1 MFMNQFYL
9 TITSEHLE
17 KVLLKLIDMGLA
29 AGKNIL
35 LAIVVYIVGRFI
47 IKLINRLMLRTFARQ
62 KVELSVQTFL
72 KSFINILLT
81 IILIVSVISVLGINT
96 TSIAALLASAGV
108 AVGMALSGNLQ
119 NLAGGLI
126 ILVFKPYKVG
136 DYIEAQG
143 TQGTVREIQI
153 FHTIVT
159 RPDSTLAYVPN
170 GAMSSGLIT
179 NYSRNE
185 LRRLDFVVGVD
196 YGVDVSRV
204 EEITRRIVDN
214 NPLVL
219 SDPAPFIAV
228 DALAESSVNV
238 LIRVWSKTT
247 DYWKLYYDLRREIYD
262 TYNREGIDFPFPQ
275 QTVHIAKS

>member
-1 MFMNQFYL
+1 MNQFYL
-9 TITSEHLE
+9 VITSEHLE
-17 KVLLKLIDMGLA
+17 KVLQKLIDMGLA

-35 LAIVVYIVGRFI
+35 LAIVVYIAGRFI
-47 IKLINRLMLRTFARQ
+47 IKLINRLMLRTFERR

>member
-1 MFMNQFYL
+1 MNQFYL
-9 TITSEHLE
+9 VITSEHLE
-17 KVLLKLIDMGLA
+17 KVLQKLIDMGLA

-35 LAIVVYIVGRFI
+35 LAIVVYIAGRFI
-47 IKLINRLMLRTFARQ
+47 IKLINRLMLRTFAQR

-204 EEITRRIVDN
+204 EKITRRIVDN

>member
-1 MFMNQFYL
+1 ML
-9 TITSEHLE
+9 TFLQTFTAEHVE
-17 KVLLKLIDMGLA
+17 KVLQKLTDLGIT
-29 AGKNIL
+29 AGKNIV
-35 LAIVVYIVGRFI
+35 LAIVVYVAGRFL
-47 IKLINRLMLRTFARQ
+47 IKLINRLMLRTFTRR

-72 KSFINILLT
+72 KSFVNILLT
-81 IILIVSVISVLGINT
+81 IVLVVSVISVLGINT

-126 ILVFKPYKVG
+126 ILVFKPYRVG

-153 FHTIVT
+153 FHTIIT

-185 LRRLDFVVGVD
+185 LRRLDLVVGVD
-196 YGVDVSRV
+196 YGVDVGRV
-204 EEITRRIVDN
+204 EQVTRRIVEQN
-214 NPLVL
+214 SMVL
-219 SDPAPFIAV
+219 ADPAPFIAV
-228 DALAESSVNV
+228 DALADSSVNV
-238 LIRVWSKTT
+238 LVRVWCKTP
-247 DYWKLYYDLRREIYD
+247 DYWTLYYDLRRSIYD

-275 QTVHIAKS
+275 QTVHLVKE

>member
-17 KVLLKLIDMGLA
+17 KVLQKLIDMGLA

-35 LAIVVYIVGRFI
+35 LAIVVYIAGRFI
-47 IKLINRLMLRTFARQ
+47 IKLINRLMLRTFARR

-81 IILIVSVISVLGINT
+81 IVLIVSVISVLGINT

>member
-9 TITSEHLE
+9 VITSEHLE
-17 KVLLKLIDMGLA
+17 KVLQKLIDMGLA

-47 IKLINRLMLRTFARQ
+47 IKLINRLMLRTFAQR

>member
-17 KVLLKLIDMGLA
+17 KVLQKLIDMGLA

-35 LAIVVYIVGRFI
+35 LAIIVYIVGRFI
-47 IKLINRLMLRTFARQ
+47 IKLINRLMLRTFAQR

>member
-17 KVLLKLIDMGLA
+17 KVLQKLIDMGLA

-47 IKLINRLMLRTFARQ
+47 IKLINRLMLRTFAQR

-196 YGVDVSRV
+196 YGVDVSLV

>member
-17 KVLLKLIDMGLA
+17 KVLQKLIDMGLA

-35 LAIVVYIVGRFI
+35 LAIVVYITGRFI
-47 IKLINRLMLRTFARQ
+47 IKLINRLMLRTFARR

>member
-1 MFMNQFYL
+1 MNQFYL

-17 KVLLKLIDMGLA
+17 KVLQKLIDMGLA

-47 IKLINRLMLRTFARQ
+47 IKLINRLMLRTFAQR

-214 NPLVL
+214 NPFVL

>member
-1 MFMNQFYL
+1 MNQFYL

-17 KVLLKLIDMGLA
+17 KVLQKLIDMGLA

-35 LAIVVYIVGRFI
+35 LAIVVYIAGRFI
-47 IKLINRLMLRTFARQ
+47 IKLINRLMLRTFAQR

-126 ILVFKPYKVG
+126 VLVFKPYKVG

>member
-1 MFMNQFYL
+1 
-9 TITSEHLE
+9 
-17 KVLLKLIDMGLA
+17 
-29 AGKNIL
+29 
-35 LAIVVYIVGRFI
+35 
-47 IKLINRLMLRTFARQ
+47 
-62 KVELSVQTFL
+62 
-72 KSFINILLT
+72 
-81 IILIVSVISVLGINT
+81 
-96 TSIAALLASAGV
+96 
-108 AVGMALSGNLQ
+108 
-119 NLAGGLI
+119 
-126 ILVFKPYKVG
+126 
-136 DYIEAQG
+136 
-143 TQGTVREIQI
+143 
-153 FHTIVT
+153 
-159 RPDSTLAYVPN
+159 
-170 GAMSSGLIT
+170 MSSGLIT

-204 EEITRRIVDN
+204 EKITRRIVDN

>member
-1 MFMNQFYL
+1 MNQFYL

-17 KVLLKLIDMGLA
+17 KVLQKLIDMGLA

-35 LAIVVYIVGRFI
+35 LAIVVYIAGRFI
-47 IKLINRLMLRTFARQ
+47 IKLINRLMLRTFARR

-81 IILIVSVISVLGINT
+81 IVLIVSVISVLGINT

>member
-17 KVLLKLIDMGLA
+17 KVLQKLIDMGLA

-47 IKLINRLMLRTFARQ
+47 IKLINRLMLRTFAQR

-275 QTVHIAKS
+275 QTVHIAKL

>member
-17 KVLLKLIDMGLA
+17 QVLQKLIDMGLA
-29 AGKNIL
+29 ASKNIL
-35 LAIVVYIVGRFI
+35 LAIVVYIAGRFI

>member
-1 MFMNQFYL
+1 MNQFYL

-17 KVLLKLIDMGLA
+17 KVLQKLIDMGLA

-35 LAIVVYIVGRFI
+35 LAIVVYIAGRFI
-47 IKLINRLMLRTFARQ
+47 IKLINRLMLRTFAQR

>member
-17 KVLLKLIDMGLA
+17 KVLQKLIDMGLA

-47 IKLINRLMLRTFARQ
+47 IKLINRLMLRTFAQR

-275 QTVHIAKS
+275 QTVHISKS

>member
-1 MFMNQFYL
+1 MNQFYL
-9 TITSEHLE
+9 VITSEHLE
-17 KVLLKLIDMGLA
+17 KVLQKLIDMGFA

-35 LAIVVYIVGRFI
+35 LAIVVYIAGRFI
-47 IKLINRLMLRTFARQ
+47 IKLINRLMLRTFARR

>member
-1 MFMNQFYL
+1 ML
-9 TITSEHLE
+9 TFLQTLTAEHVE
-17 KVLLKLIDMGLA
+17 KVLQKLTDLGIT
-29 AGKNIL
+29 AGKNIV
-35 LAIVVYIVGRFI
+35 LAIVVYVAGRFL
-47 IKLINRLMLRTFARQ
+47 IKLINRLMLRTFTRR

-72 KSFINILLT
+72 KSFVNILLT
-81 IILIVSVISVLGINT
+81 IVLVVSVISVLGINT

-126 ILVFKPYKVG
+126 ILVFKPYRVG

-153 FHTIVT
+153 FHTILT

-185 LRRLDFVVGVD
+185 LRRLDLVVGVD
-196 YGVDVSRV
+196 YGVDVGRV
-204 EEITRRIVDN
+204 EQVTRRIVEQN
-214 NPLVL
+214 SMVL
-219 SDPAPFIAV
+219 ADPAPFIAV
-228 DALAESSVNV
+228 DALADSSVNV
-238 LIRVWSKTT
+238 LVRVWCKTP
-247 DYWKLYYDLRREIYD
+247 DYWTLYYDLRRSIYD

-275 QTVHIAKS
+275 QTVHLVKE

>member
-1 MFMNQFYL
+1 MNQFYL

-17 KVLLKLIDMGLA
+17 KVLQKLIDMGLA

-35 LAIVVYIVGRFI
+35 LAIVVYIAGRFI
-47 IKLINRLMLRTFARQ
+47 IKLINRLMLRTFARR

-247 DYWKLYYDLRREIYD
+247 DYWNLYYDLRREIYD

>member
-17 KVLLKLIDMGLA
+17 KVLQKLIDMGLA

-35 LAIVVYIVGRFI
+35 LAIVVYIAGRFI
-47 IKLINRLMLRTFARQ
+47 IKLINRLMLRTFARR

-81 IILIVSVISVLGINT
+81 IVLVVSVISVLGINT

>member
-17 KVLLKLIDMGLA
+17 KVLQKLIDMGLA

-47 IKLINRLMLRTFARQ
+47 IKLINRLMLRTFAQR

-219 SDPAPFIAV
+219 LDPAPFIAV

>member
-1 MFMNQFYL
+1 MNQFYL

-17 KVLLKLIDMGLA
+17 KVLQKLIDMGLA

-47 IKLINRLMLRTFARQ
+47 IKLINRLMLRTFAQR

-275 QTVHIAKS
+275 QTVHIAKL

>member
-17 KVLLKLIDMGLA
+17 KVLQKLIDMGLA

-35 LAIVVYIVGRFI
+35 LAIVVYIAGRFI
-47 IKLINRLMLRTFARQ
+47 IKLINRLMLRTFAQR

>member
-9 TITSEHLE
+9 VITSEHLE
-17 KVLLKLIDMGLA
+17 KVLQKLIDMGLA

-35 LAIVVYIVGRFI
+35 LAIVVYIAGRFI
-47 IKLINRLMLRTFARQ
+47 IKLINRLMLRTFAQR

>member
-9 TITSEHLE
+9 VITSEHLE
-17 KVLLKLIDMGLA
+17 KVLQKLIDMGLA

-35 LAIVVYIVGRFI
+35 LAIVVYIAGRFI
-47 IKLINRLMLRTFARQ
+47 IKLINRLMLRTFAQR

-204 EEITRRIVDN
+204 EKITRRIVDN

>member
-17 KVLLKLIDMGLA
+17 KVLQKLIDMGLA

-35 LAIVVYIVGRFI
+35 LAIVVYIAGRFI
-47 IKLINRLMLRTFARQ
+47 IKLINRLMLRTFAQR

-204 EEITRRIVDN
+204 EEITRRIVDK

>member
-1 MFMNQFYL
+1 MNQFYL

-17 KVLLKLIDMGLA
+17 KVLQKLIDMGLA

-47 IKLINRLMLRTFARQ
+47 IKLINRLMLRTFAQR

-126 ILVFKPYKVG
+126 VLVFKPYKVG